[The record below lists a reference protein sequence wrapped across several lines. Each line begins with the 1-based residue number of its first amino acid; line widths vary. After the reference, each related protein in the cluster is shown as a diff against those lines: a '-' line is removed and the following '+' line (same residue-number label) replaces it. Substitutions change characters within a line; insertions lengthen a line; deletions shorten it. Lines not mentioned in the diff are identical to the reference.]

1 MCIQA
6 AATIA
11 AAGEAARG
19 AEASE
24 VEIEIDSEIESEID
38 SDAEI
43 TIFRGRDHGGR
54 GGGRDGKGGGG
65 GELVRELV
73 GELDGHETTVGGAFR
88 RRRQA
93 AAAALA
99 AAELAGESEA
109 AAGSTPVK
117 PPLLG
122 TISDRVATL
131 RAAMEEELRA
141 KRAEVS
147 PKQEEGQQEGLSS
160 LKSGQ
165 LALEQV
171 AGAGG
176 LRHLP
181 PPPPDA
187 DEESSIRQEGGGRE
201 EKEEASPPLDD
212 KDDSL
217 SHCLT
222 WKSEQQ
228 ALWQAAGGVGVSPTV
243 AEVDAGGAGE
253 AGETVG
259 GAACETVLRTPSRP
273 PPASPHAPAHA
284 TAPGARSPRSS
295 QSSLTQNETTVGGA
309 FRRRREAAAA
319 ALAAAELAGE
329 SEAAGVAIEAGAAD
343 AGALPDGWV
352 AVEEQDGSGRD
363 GNRRVYYWHEAT
375 DTKRWER
382 PGAVLGAA
390 EAGDA
395 GAPAEL
401 LHSSTVDRPKP
412 KLRRPPL
419 RRATSQNE

>member
-1 MCIQA
+1 MLSGEIGIGREIGEVA
-6 AATIA
+6 RE
-11 AAGEAARG
+11 AGAD
-19 AEASE
+19 ASE

-65 GELVRELV
+65 GELVRELA

-99 AAELAGESEA
+99 AAELAGASGA

-141 KRAEVS
+141 KQAEVS
-147 PKQEEGQQEGLSS
+147 PKQEEGGQQEGVSS
-160 LKSGQ
+160 WKSGQ
-165 LALEQV
+165 RALEQV

-181 PPPPDA
+181 PPPPD
-187 DEESSIRQEGGGRE
+187 EEASLKQ
-201 EKEEASPPLDD
+201 EEASPPLNE
-212 KDDSL
+212 KEVSP
-217 SHCLT
+217 SHFLT

-329 SEAAGVAIEAGAAD
+329 SEAAGVAMEAGAAE

-412 KLRRPPL
+412 KLRRPSL

>member
-24 VEIEIDSEIESEID
+24 VEIEMNSEIESEID

-43 TIFRGRDHGGR
+43 TIFRGHDLGGR
-54 GGGRDGKGGGG
+54 GGGRGGKGGGG
-65 GELVRELV
+65 GELGREMA
-73 GELDGHETTVGGAFR
+73 GELDGHETTAGGAFR
-88 RRRQA
+88 RRREA

-99 AAELAGESEA
+99 AAEQAGEVEA
-109 AAGSTPVK
+109 AAGSTPVT

-141 KRAEVS
+141 KQAEVS
-147 PKQEEGQQEGLSS
+147 PKQEEGGQQEGVSS
-160 LKSGQ
+160 WKSGQ
-165 LALEQV
+165 RALEQV

-181 PPPPDA
+181 PPPPD
-187 DEESSIRQEGGGRE
+187 EEASLKQ
-201 EKEEASPPLDD
+201 EEASPPLNE
-212 KDDSL
+212 KEVSP
-217 SHCLT
+217 SHFLT

-243 AEVDAGGAGE
+243 AEIGAGGAGVGATE
-253 AGETVG
+253 AGETAG
-259 GAACETVLRTPSRP
+259 GDACETVLRTPSRP

-329 SEAAGVAIEAGAAD
+329 SEAAGVAMEAGAAE

-401 LHSSTVDRPKP
+401 LHSSTLDRPKP
-412 KLRRPPL
+412 KPRRPSL